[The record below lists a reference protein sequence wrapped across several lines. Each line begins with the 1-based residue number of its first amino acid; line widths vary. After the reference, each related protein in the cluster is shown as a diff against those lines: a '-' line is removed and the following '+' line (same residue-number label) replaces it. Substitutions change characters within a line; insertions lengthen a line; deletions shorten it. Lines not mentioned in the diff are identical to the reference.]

1 MENNNNRGAHHRS
14 ATGTATATA
23 RYNVRQQDQNNN
35 NNNNQQQQQQQQITT
50 TTTLSSRRIVWLMC
64 CILFCFLIAGILII
78 RYPSFIRHNTHNA
91 IAGEIVVKLDPNNII
106 TVPLQPKKET
116 IFGIDHYY
124 MFPST
129 PPPDPNIYANANAS
143 ASANA
148 SANANANAN
157 ANTNN
162 NNVTTTIPIE
172 PKGILIYL
180 HSCKQSGIDFF
191 TLPEHRI
198 IAHDIIYNK
207 GLVVFAPSSY
217 NRQSGCFTTDD
228 LKSKNSNNM
237 KGRYSLQKVVE
248 EFIRKHKQQLR
259 KLPIVGMGDSSGG
272 GFLFFVYGSL
282 NLQSMAIYNS
292 PQGYVTTNNDANF
305 NIINNYNNNKI
316 MPPIPTVFLTMS
328 SDISISTKME
338 NNTIMLQEMDI
349 PTQLFKVT
357 TGRPFTNSLCD
368 GRFSEL
374 PYEFCQRIFE
384 IIDKDCTS
392 SGSSSSHQ
400 FIDIDGYIIDGND
413 IKNSEQWQ
421 HCFEKIL
428 DSSDY
433 NYWLHTVSRGMPSS
447 SSGGG
452 EKEDETTMTME
463 QQSSLWLRIIL
474 EKEIQTCYGYHAI
487 TAQYHDE
494 ILKFLML
501 NSNIKISIDDDDD
514 DTTTTTTTT
523 DGSSVIENSVEKDEE
538 EETSTSPATRKYTKK
553 RKRNHDE

>member
-1 MENNNNRGAHHRS
+1 MKKNTNIGVHNRS
-14 ATGTATATA
+14 VATGTATA
-23 RYNVRQQDQNNN
+23 RYNSRQQHQQDHNNN
-35 NNNNQQQQQQQQITT
+35 NNNNDNNQQQQQQQHIITST
-50 TTTLSSRRIVWLMC
+50 ALSSRRIIWLML
-64 CILFCFLIAGILII
+64 CILFCFVIAGILII

-129 PPPDPNIYANANAS
+129 PPDPDPVNA
-143 ASANA
+143 
-148 SANANANAN
+148 
-157 ANTNN
+157 NN
-162 NNVTTTIPIE
+162 NNNRNSNSNSNNATTTTTVTTTIE

-180 HSCKQSGIDFF
+180 HSCKQSGVDFF

-217 NRQSGCFTTDD
+217 NRQSGCFTSDD
-228 LKSKNSNNM
+228 LKSKNSNTN

-248 EFIRKHKQQLR
+248 EFLRKHKQLR

-272 GFLFFVYGSL
+272 GFLFFVYGLL

-292 PQGYVTTNNDANF
+292 PQGYITTNNDAKF
-305 NIINNYNNNKI
+305 NIINNYNNNKVI
-316 MPPIPTVFLTMS
+316 PPIPTVFLTML
-328 SDISISTKME
+328 SDIAISTKME
-338 NNTIMLQEMDI
+338 TNQIMLQEMDI
-349 PTQLFKVT
+349 PTELFKIT
-357 TGRPFTNSLCD
+357 SGRPFTNSLCD
-368 GRFSEL
+368 GRFPEL

-392 SGSSSSHQ
+392 RTSSSSSHQ

-413 IKNSEQWQ
+413 IANSVQWQ
-421 HCFEKIL
+421 HCYKKIT

-433 NYWLHTVSRGMPSS
+433 NYWLHTS
-447 SSGGG
+447 SSGRENG
-452 EKEDETTMTME
+452 
-463 QQSSLWLRIIL
+463 SSWLRIIL

-501 NSNIKISIDDDDD
+501 NANIKIMYDNNDTTTA
-514 DTTTTTTTT
+514 TTTTTTTT
-523 DGSSVIENSVEKDEE
+523 DGSIGIENSVKKDDDDD
-538 EETSTSPATRKYTKK
+538 ETPTTPASRKYTKK
-553 RKRNHDE
+553 RRKSDG